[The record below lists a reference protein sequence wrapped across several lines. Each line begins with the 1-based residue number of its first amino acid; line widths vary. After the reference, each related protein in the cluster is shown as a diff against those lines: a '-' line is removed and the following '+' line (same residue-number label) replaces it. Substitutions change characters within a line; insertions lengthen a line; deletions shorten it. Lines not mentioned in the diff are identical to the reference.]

1 MVVGQR
7 TNDNSSSS
15 SCSLLIVDLNNDD
28 EMLLVV
34 IHKHDIPIDVVEIL
48 NMKVRLT
55 KEN

>member
-15 SCSLLIVDLNNDD
+15 SCSLLIVDVNNDD

-48 NMKVRLT
+48 NMKVRLN